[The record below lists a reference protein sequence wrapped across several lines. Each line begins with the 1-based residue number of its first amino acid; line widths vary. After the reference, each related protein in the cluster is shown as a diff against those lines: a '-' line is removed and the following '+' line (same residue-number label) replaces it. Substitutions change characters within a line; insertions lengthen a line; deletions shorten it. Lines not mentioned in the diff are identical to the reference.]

1 MPYFPACKMTDM
13 VIGVDFHTVIIPPSP
28 VPVPMVPHPYFGLI
42 YLWSTPAFPQIDVLI
57 NGMPACATGSMGYS
71 VHIPFG
77 LPCPPTMLNMAYWRR
92 YLTNIPKA
100 LMLVA
105 LTLVANL
112 AISAISSLLI
122 PRNSA
127 AGKFIA
133 DVTGVDTSSL
143 DGAWNTVKGSFS
155 AYTKWQTW
163 VKLLM
168 PPIPFIGGQGS
179 SAIGSPNV
187 TVNGGPLGFVAPLM
201 GTSCSDLPIV
211 PNAMPV
217 GFSNVLVNVSLMDM
231 VRALAVNAAQG
242 AVSAGVATG
251 VERLSNRENRSSTPT
266 QHRH

>member
-1 MPYFPACKMTDM
+1 MPYWPAVKMTDM
-13 VIGVDFHTVIIPPSP
+13 VIGVDFHAVIIPPAPSP
-28 VPVPMVPHPYFGLI
+28 IPMIPHPYFGLI
-42 YLWSTPAFPQIDVLI
+42 FLWSTPAFAKIDVLI
-57 NGMPACATGSMGYS
+57 NKMPACATGAMGYS
-71 VHIPFG
+71 VHIPMG
-77 LPCPPTMLNMAYWRR
+77 LPAPPSMLNQAYWKR

-105 LTLVANL
+105 LTLIANL

-127 AGKFIA
+127 AGKFIS
-133 DVTGVDTSSL
+133 DVTGVDTSSV
-143 DGAWNTVKGSFS
+143 DGVWNTVKGSFS

-168 PPIPFIGGQGS
+168 PPIPYPGDQGS

-217 GFSNVLVNVSLMDM
+217 GFSNVMVNVGLMDM

-242 AVSAGVATG
+242 AVSMGVSAGVS
-251 VERLSNRENRSSTPT
+251 RLSEKRQGKQSCGCGS
-266 QHRH
+266 